1 LERPAVFSSIY
12 DPPSHKL
19 NKDHGRDFIEYVYY
33 NIITFH
39 FLVISST
46 KYCKFYFLLAI
57 SLDPLSV
64 LTLYKGG
71 IFFRGNTYGSGKR
84 FQKIAV
90 IAETAQAAGFRYRTA
105 LGQQNLSS
113 GNPLC
118 GNVLVDGG
126 AGGIFEDLA

>member
-1 LERPAVFSSIY
+1 MAVILSNMYIITSQLFTFSSY
-12 DPPSHKL
+12 
-19 NKDHGRDFIEYVYY
+19 RRQ
-33 NIITFH
+33 NIANSI
-39 FLVISST
+39 
-46 KYCKFYFLLAI
+46 FLLAI